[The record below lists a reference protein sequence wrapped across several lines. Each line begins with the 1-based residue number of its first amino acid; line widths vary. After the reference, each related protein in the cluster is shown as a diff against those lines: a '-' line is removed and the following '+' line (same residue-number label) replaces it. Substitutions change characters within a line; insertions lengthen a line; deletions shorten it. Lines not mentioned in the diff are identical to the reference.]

1 MIDINLLEYLVTFH
15 KEGSLLKAS
24 ESLNLSQP
32 SLSKAMQ
39 KLEDELIKGLINN
52 SYDIIFINHD
62 IKIDGCITKKLFQEH
77 LYISV
82 PPTHFICGMKAG
94 VSWSDID
101 GQSFLLF
108 SYVGYWETIVKNNLK
123 RSRFLKNDDI
133 EAMKEIAEFSSIPSF
148 LTNLTINPNG
158 VKNRINIPI
167 INDSAYL
174 NFYVVVKEKNKKILN
189 LIHQ

>member
-1 MIDINLLEYLVTFH
+1 
-15 KEGSLLKAS
+15 
-24 ESLNLSQP
+24 
-32 SLSKAMQ
+32 
-39 KLEDELIKGLINN
+39 
-52 SYDIIFINHD
+52 
-62 IKIDGCITKKLFQEH
+62 
-77 LYISV
+77 
-82 PPTHFICGMKAG
+82 MKAG

-174 NFYVVVKEKNKKILN
+174 NFYVVVKEKNKKN
-189 LIHQ
+189 LKFVTPIKKAINFAFYYLFCFYKSKKYFFLKSPPA

>member
-1 MIDINLLEYLVTFH
+1 MTMSIGYTAPGPTYKYPNLFLSNTNTN
-15 KEGSLLKAS
+15 KIIST
-24 ESLNLSQP
+24 LNT
-32 SLSKAMQ
+32 
-39 KLEDELIKGLINN
+39 EDELIKGLINN

>member
-1 MIDINLLEYLVTFH
+1 
-15 KEGSLLKAS
+15 
-24 ESLNLSQP
+24 
-32 SLSKAMQ
+32 
-39 KLEDELIKGLINN
+39 
-52 SYDIIFINHD
+52 
-62 IKIDGCITKKLFQEH
+62 
-77 LYISV
+77 
-82 PPTHFICGMKAG
+82 MKTG